1 MPAKDGRQQKEP
13 AITAYELQKLR
24 QCMQNNA
31 RLQELGLPMMP
42 SMFPQKCGIGSKEKN
57 KKNTNCE
64 GSESEYDPE
73 KDDTGEGDEGEE
85 NTSKNTTRAAK
96 KSNKR
101 AADMPPCGAK
111 TRQKRVV
118 AAQPTTRAT
127 RSKKSLAVQ
136 QDEGSTGF
144 STRDA
149 PAGEHSEMANGAADN
164 AIDNHSAQQQ
174 EEGLGDAE
182 SEGTE
187 VRCIRGINM
196 GKGLQKMSRARRGKL
211 TVIIPEGK
219 IRPLVPLVAAKFATE
234 CNIAVRNHVPV
245 LKNWREYKKQTLHFK
260 HYLGKLGAKFDIDTK
275 AEPVKKACSQMMK
288 NALRQQRYRL
298 KKKYFDPVPLN
309 MVSKSSPVKSM
320 SDEQWNALVEI
331 WKNPKKME
339 ICEKNKRNRAKVKFH
354 QTTGSR
360 SYMVHCENLGDKYN
374 DEDPNAFDLF
384 KECHYSQ
391 KKKGFTHTVQS
402 AIEEMEKKIAEA
414 AEGEEPVSVAEV
426 VADVLAQ
433 HTKRNKFLE
442 NVGIQDVQPRTSVR
456 NLQEEL
462 AEEKRANAELRL
474 VVTTQREKIDV
485 LTEQVHE
492 AEQARVKDKEEMLKM
507 QAKMQKKQADTDAKL
522 ELLLSQLTSSKSQ

>member
-144 STRDA
+144 STRD
-149 PAGEHSEMANGAADN
+149 
-164 AIDNHSAQQQ
+164 
-174 EEGLGDAE
+174 
-182 SEGTE
+182 
-187 VRCIRGINM
+187 
-196 GKGLQKMSRARRGKL
+196 
-211 TVIIPEGK
+211 
-219 IRPLVPLVAAKFATE
+219 
-234 CNIAVRNHVPV
+234 
-245 LKNWREYKKQTLHFK
+245 
-260 HYLGKLGAKFDIDTK
+260 
-275 AEPVKKACSQMMK
+275 
-288 NALRQQRYRL
+288 
-298 KKKYFDPVPLN
+298 
-309 MVSKSSPVKSM
+309 
-320 SDEQWNALVEI
+320 
-331 WKNPKKME
+331 
-339 ICEKNKRNRAKVKFH
+339 
-354 QTTGSR
+354 
-360 SYMVHCENLGDKYN
+360 GDKYN

-507 QAKMQKKQADTDAKL
+507 QAEMQKKQADTDAKL
-522 ELLLSQLTSSKSQ
+522 ELLLSQLTSSKSQG

>member
-1 MPAKDGRQQKEP
+1 MPAKDAPQQQEP

-31 RLQELGLPMMP
+31 RLQQLGLPMMP

-57 KKNTNCE
+57 KKNTNFE

-73 KDDTGEGDEGEE
+73 EDDTGEGDEGEE

-136 QDEGSTGF
+136 QNEGSDG
-144 STRDA
+144 
-149 PAGEHSEMANGAADN
+149 PAGEDSEMANVM
-164 AIDNHSAQQQ
+164 
-174 EEGLGDAE
+174 LG
-182 SEGTE
+182 
-187 VRCIRGINM
+187 
-196 GKGLQKMSRARRGKL
+196 MS
-211 TVIIPEGK
+211 TFI
-219 IRPLVPLVAAKFATE
+219 LV
-234 CNIAVRNHVPV
+234 
-245 LKNWREYKKQTLHFK
+245 HF
-260 HYLGKLGAKFDIDTK
+260 DD
-275 AEPVKKACSQMMK
+275 
-288 NALRQQRYRL
+288 
-298 KKKYFDPVPLN
+298 
-309 MVSKSSPVKSM
+309 
-320 SDEQWNALVEI
+320 
-331 WKNPKKME
+331 
-339 ICEKNKRNRAKVKFH
+339 
-354 QTTGSR
+354 
-360 SYMVHCENLGDKYN
+360 GDKYN

-391 KKKGFTHTVQS
+391 KKKGFTPTVQA

-414 AEGEEPVSVAEV
+414 ADGEEPVSVSKV

-433 HTKRNKFLE
+433 HTKRNKFLQ

-474 VVTTQREKIDV
+474 VVTTQRENIDV
-485 LTEQVHE
+485 LREQVHE
-492 AEQARVKDKEEMLKM
+492 AEEARVKDKEEMLKM
-507 QAKMQKKQADTDAKL
+507 QAEMQKKQAETDAKL
-522 ELLLSQLTSSKSQ
+522 ELLLSQLKSPKAAQ